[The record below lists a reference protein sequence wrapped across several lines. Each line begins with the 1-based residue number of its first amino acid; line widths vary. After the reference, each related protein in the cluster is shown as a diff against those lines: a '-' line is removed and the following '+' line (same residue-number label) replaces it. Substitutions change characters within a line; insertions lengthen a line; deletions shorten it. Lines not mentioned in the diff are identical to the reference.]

1 MKRWTAL
8 LLALCM
14 ALTMAAC
21 APKEEETA
29 RGADVLS
36 QVTGLDPDAVMLTVD
51 GREVTNQM
59 YLYWLAYATE
69 NIGSSMPNWVDDAG
83 LLKWDEAVTEDMT
96 VEELVRQEALNTA
109 KMYMVVE
116 NWAEQYG
123 IALTDDE
130 AAIIDQDLDTYAQ
143 QLGGQEM
150 YDAYLWDQGLTADL
164 NRRLTHTYYLYSK
177 FHEAAMEPGSPL
189 YIEDEV
195 LYQYDGITPD
205 TVLVDHILLTKGD
218 DAAANAEAYAAMEKI
233 LEMLGQAGDSAAS
246 VFSYVADQV
255 SQDPGRSSF
264 PYGYL
269 VTEDAEFLPEFKEA
283 ALSLEEGQ
291 YSGIV
296 ETDAGYHILLR
307 RPIRQYVA
315 DEYLSGLISVAMDNA
330 EVTYSEAYDALDIRQ
345 FQIDYQTYTALHSA
359 VKDLTGAQEE
369 ETSDAGDTQA

>member
-1 MKRWTAL
+1 MKRFAAL
-8 LLALCM
+8 FLALCM
-14 ALTMAAC
+14 ALTATAC
-21 APKEEETA
+21 SPKEEETPK
-29 RGADVLS
+29 GPDVLS
-36 QVTGLDPDAVMLTVD
+36 QVSGLDADAVMLTVD

-59 YLYWLAYATE
+59 YLYWLAYTMESLSA
-69 NIGSSMPNWVDDAG
+69 SMPGWVDDAG
-83 LLKWDEAVTEDMT
+83 LLKWDEMADENLT
-96 VEELVRQEALNTA
+96 VEDVVRQETLNTA

-116 NWAEQYG
+116 NWAEDYD
-123 IALTDDE
+123 ITLTEDE
-130 AAIIDQDLDTYAQ
+130 TAIIDQDLDTYAQ

-269 VTEDAEFLPEFKEA
+269 VTEDADFLPEFKEA

-315 DEYLSGLISVAMDNA
+315 DDYLSELITVAMDNA
-330 EVTYSEAYDALDIRQ
+330 EVTYGEAYDALDIRQ

-359 VKDLTGAQEE
+359 VDELIGAKEE
-369 ETSDAGDTQA
+369 ETSDTDDTQA